1 MEALKSAVFT
11 HCDSFL
17 RQKANDYL
25 AQDQSL
31 LEALDSEGKSS
42 AGDKHETGRAMIQ
55 LEREKLAQQRER
67 NDQDL
72 KTLGSLKNRHT
83 IAQISPGALVHT
95 SLASYFLAVP
105 ADAFSH
111 HQKNIYCISPQ
122 SPIGQLL
129 LGKKTGESFTFRE
142 NDIEIL
148 EVL

>member
-55 LEREKLAQQRER
+55 LEREKLAQQRKR

-72 KTLGSLKNRHT
+72 KTLGSLKNRVA
-83 IAQISPGALVHT
+83 IAQIYPGALVHT
-95 SLASYFLAVP
+95 SLASYFLAIP

-129 LGKKTGESFTFRE
+129 LGKKTGESFTFRGNE
-142 NDIEIL
+142 IEIL
-148 EVL
+148 KVV

>member
-1 MEALKSAVFT
+1 
-11 HCDSFL
+11 
-17 RQKANDYL
+17 
-25 AQDQSL
+25 
-31 LEALDSEGKSS
+31 LDSEGKSS

-72 KTLGSLKNRHT
+72 KTLGSLKNRAT
-83 IAQISPGALVHT
+83 IAQIAPGALVHT

-111 HQKNIYCISPQ
+111 QQKNIYCISPQ

-129 LGKKTGESFTFRE
+129 LGKKPGESFSFRG
-142 NDIEIL
+142 NNIEIL
-148 EVL
+148 EVI

>member
-11 HCDSFL
+11 HCESFL

-25 AQDQSL
+25 VQDQSL

-72 KTLGSLKNRHT
+72 KTLGSLKNRAT
-83 IAQISPGALVHT
+83 IAQIAPGALVHT

-105 ADAFSH
+105 ADAFYH
-111 HQKNIYCISPQ
+111 QQKNIYCISPQ

-129 LGKKTGESFTFRE
+129 LGKKPGDSFSFKG
-142 NDIEIL
+142 NEIKVL
-148 EVL
+148 EVI